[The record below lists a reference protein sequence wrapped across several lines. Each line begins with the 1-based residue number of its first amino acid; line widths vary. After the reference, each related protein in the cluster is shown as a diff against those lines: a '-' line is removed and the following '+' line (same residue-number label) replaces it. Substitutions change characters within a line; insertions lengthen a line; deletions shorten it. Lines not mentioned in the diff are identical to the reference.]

1 MQIGCF
7 RERFRSMD
15 IVVVTG
21 MSGAGKT
28 IAGSVLEDF
37 GYNCIDNIPVVLIP
51 QFIDLYLKQKG
62 NGQKIALIVDVRGCD
77 DFSQLLVLVSMIKEK
92 KETDC
97 KLIYLDAQTDV
108 LINRYKETR
117 HVHPLILSKQC
128 TLNEAIDQERAMLCD
143 VKTNADFVLDTS
155 KLSIARCR
163 ESIIAFISGD
173 QKPTINISVMSF
185 GFKYGVPSDSD
196 LLFDVRCF
204 PNPYYIPELKHKTG
218 LDAEVYDYV
227 MSYDS
232 VKQFADKLF
241 DMLDFLIPMYV
252 NDGRSHLTISIGC
265 TGGKHRSVTLVEA
278 LVKHLSVNSA
288 CSTVAVHR
296 DIKK

>member
-1 MQIGCF
+1 
-7 RERFRSMD
+7 MD

-28 IAGSVLEDF
+28 VTGSVLEDF

-51 QFIDLYLKQKG
+51 QFIDLYLKQQV
-62 NGQKIALIVDVRGCD
+62 NNSKIALIVDVRGCE
-77 DFSQLLVLVSMIKEK
+77 DFSKLLSLVAAIKEK
-92 KETDC
+92 NETTC

-117 HVHPLILSKQC
+117 HVHPLILSKQY
-128 TLNEAIDQERAMLCD
+128 TLNEAIDQERQMLKD

-155 KLSIARCR
+155 RMSVAVCR
-163 ESIIAFISGD
+163 ERIISYISGN

-185 GFKYGVPSDSD
+185 GFKYGIPSDAD
-196 LLFDVRCF
+196 LLYDVRCF
-204 PNPYYIPELKHKTG
+204 PNPYYVPELKPKTG
-218 LDAEVYDYV
+218 LDSEVFDYV

-232 VKQFADKLF
+232 VKVFEDKLF
-241 DMLDFLIPMYV
+241 DMLDYLIPLYTE
-252 NDGRSHLTISIGC
+252 DGRSHLTIAIGC

-278 LVKHLSVNSA
+278 LVKHLATNAA
-288 CSTVAVHR
+288 CAPIAVHR